1 MKFLVLASLLVVA
14 ALAAPSSD
22 LDIVALEPLTRYMPV
37 LEDAPKY
44 PGSRI
49 VNGNQASRGQF
60 PHQAALYLD
69 GRSFCGGSLISTSWI
84 LTAAH
89 CTLNIG
95 TVTAHLGAQSLNSVE
110 SGRVTLATRNLI
122 NHASYNPSNLNNDI
136 SLVRLPSAVALNG
149 QSIVLLSSNWSIC
162 PVTPRLAPPTP
173 AWPLKCPDGEGILTE
188 TIVPSFIGN
197 IFPDCL
203 NVSLWSTGA
212 TGVSN
217 NLNFVNLNI
226 ITNAVC
232 AQTYGTA
239 VIVGSTICASGAG
252 GRSTCNSVLPTPVH
266 PPVHP
271 LFTPVIVSFQGDSG
285 GPLVLNQAS
294 GYLQIG
300 VVSFVSGA
308 GCASGNPSGYV
319 RTGHFLSWISA
330 NTGIAIAN

>member
-1 MKFLVLASLLVVA
+1 MARDVGRLSYWQILYTLLVMHSVGGSGSGKISVQQWPEMLGGCPTVRYYTPCWSCTLLVVA

-136 SLVRLPSAVALNG
+136 SLVRLPSAVALNAFI
-149 QSIVLLSSNWSIC
+149 QLVHL
-162 PVTPRLAPPTP
+162 PRHSQASTTY
-173 AWPLKCPDGEGILTE
+173 AGVATQ
-188 TIVPSFIGN
+188 
-197 IFPDCL
+197 
-203 NVSLWSTGA
+203 VSGWGRNSDSA

-252 GRSTCNSVLPTPVH
+252 GRSTCN
-266 PPVHP
+266 
-271 LFTPVIVSFQGDSG
+271 GDSG

>member
-14 ALAAPSSD
+14 AMKYQPEQSRVMLRVD
-22 LDIVALEPLTRYMPV
+22 LVISRLPPPPTLTSWPWSRSHGTCQY
-37 LEDAPKY
+37 LDAPKY

-136 SLVRLPSAVALNG
+136 SLVRLPSAVALNAFI
-149 QSIVLLSSNWSIC
+149 QLVHL
-162 PVTPRLAPPTP
+162 PRHSQASTTY
-173 AWPLKCPDGEGILTE
+173 AG
-188 TIVPSFIGN
+188 VASQ
-197 IFPDCL
+197 
-203 NVSLWSTGA
+203 VSGWGRNSDSA

-239 VIVGSTICASGAG
+239 VIIGSTLCASGAG
-252 GRSTCNSVLPTPVH
+252 GRSTCNSVLL
-266 PPVHP
+266 P
-271 LFTPVIVSFQGDSG
+271 LFPLLTLLTLVVVSFQGDSG

-330 NTGIAIAN
+330 NTGIHIAN